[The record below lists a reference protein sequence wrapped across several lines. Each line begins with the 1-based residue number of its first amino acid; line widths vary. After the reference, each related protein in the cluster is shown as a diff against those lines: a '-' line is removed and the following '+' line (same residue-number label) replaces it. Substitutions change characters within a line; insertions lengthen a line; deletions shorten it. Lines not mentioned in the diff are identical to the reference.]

1 MMKPEINTEFE
12 PQPRES
18 GLSGLGFGVGFLV
31 AAYVGFY
38 YWHPY
43 VLETF
48 GKPKKLGVFVYL
60 PLFLIPFIFQI
71 GFEFLIL
78 GFEFLIHLFNFRPS
92 KRTQPKQSP
101 APKRDEASQVRMGFY
116 LMVISVAVLAVIA
129 TVFLLALFGCLV
141 LFYL

>member
-1 MMKPEINTEFE
+1 M
-12 PQPRES
+12 
-18 GLSGLGFGVGFLV
+18 V

-71 GFEFLIL
+71 